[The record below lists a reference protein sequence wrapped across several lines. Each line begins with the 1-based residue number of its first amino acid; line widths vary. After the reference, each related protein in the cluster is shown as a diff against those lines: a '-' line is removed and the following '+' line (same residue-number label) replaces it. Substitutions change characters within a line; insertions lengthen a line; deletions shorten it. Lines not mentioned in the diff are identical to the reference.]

1 MTASQ
6 LKPGGW
12 GQHFQVE
19 ECQGFIQRSQSSD
32 SDGAGAGSR
41 TEGVGRRSGAVE
53 QIARKDDESIFTL
66 PPRQCSQIQHW
77 QKFTSCELESPRWWR
92 REKSSARQDP
102 SVNSPDMPGASEQ
115 SVALF
120 QHQARDRSAVA
131 TLIDHRT
138 VTALWFEDFPM
149 ISVSIQRREIRW
161 CKVWVVRGVR
171 RRGVASRSPRLRTLL
186 GNEVPITGDGSHP

>member
-1 MTASQ
+1 MEAER
-6 LKPGGW
+6 
-12 GQHFQVE
+12 E
-19 ECQGFIQRSQSSD
+19 EFRKKRARSLCP
-32 SDGAGAGSR
+32 
-41 TEGVGRRSGAVE
+41 
-53 QIARKDDESIFTL
+53 FT
-66 PPRQCSQIQHW
+66 RHAW
-77 QKFTSCELESPRWWR
+77 
-92 REKSSARQDP
+92 
-102 SVNSPDMPGASEQ
+102 ASEQ

-161 CKVWVVRGVR
+161 CKVWVARGVR

-186 GNEVPITGDGSHP
+186 GNEVPITGDASGEGRAIHDDCPSTVAASLLARHAEKCMESGPLP